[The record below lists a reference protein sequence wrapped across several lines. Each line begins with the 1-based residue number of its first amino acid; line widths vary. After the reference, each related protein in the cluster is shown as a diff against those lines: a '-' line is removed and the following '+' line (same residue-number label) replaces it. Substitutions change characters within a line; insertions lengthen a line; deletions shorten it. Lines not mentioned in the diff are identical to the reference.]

1 MQRINSFLR
10 NNAELALIS
19 SKAQNLTACQKIWD
33 AVAPETLKPF
43 TQAGDINHK
52 RLTVYANNGAV
63 AAKVKLL
70 LPSLLTNLQKH
81 GLEVTSIRVLVQVQS
96 SPSKPPKP
104 VRKLSAF
111 AATELEKLAGQLED
125 DSPLAAS
132 LKRLSAHS
140 SEK

>member
-1 MQRINSFLR
+1 MQRIHSFLR
-10 NNAELALIS
+10 NNADLALIS
-19 SKAQNLTACQKIWD
+19 SQAQNLAACQKIWD
-33 AVAPETLKPF
+33 AVAPETLKPY
-43 TQAGDINHK
+43 TQTGGINHK
-52 RLTVYANNGAV
+52 RLTVYASNGAV

-96 SPSKPPKP
+96 SPNKPPKS
-104 VRKLSAF
+104 VRRLSAF

-132 LKRLSAHS
+132 LKRLSAHL